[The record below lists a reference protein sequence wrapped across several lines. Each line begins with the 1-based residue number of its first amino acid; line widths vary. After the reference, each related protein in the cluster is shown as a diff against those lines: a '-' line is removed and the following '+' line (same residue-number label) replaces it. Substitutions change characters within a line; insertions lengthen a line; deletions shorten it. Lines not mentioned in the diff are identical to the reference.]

1 MIQNNHTNLG
11 KKLGEVRKL
20 HGESLEQLAQL
31 LGVTRSYLSK
41 IENGHKP
48 VPNSLLEKYM
58 RVYGES
64 AKFSELLGGHKVT
77 EILNKGE
84 GSNQSMD
91 SRVQVQQPLQELQ
104 VNINA
109 EKTPIMYS
117 DWQTVNTNDGGVV
130 MIFAQS
136 MAPTPVQNV
145 VSRIGMSHAQA
156 RELYGSLGNVL
167 KEYYKSKGQEF

>member
-1 MIQNNHTNLG
+1 MIQNNHANLG
-11 KKLGEVRKL
+11 KVLGKVRTQ
-20 HGESLEQLAQL
+20 HGETLEQVAKR
-31 LGVTRSYLSK
+31 LGVTKSYLSK

-48 VPNSLLEKYM
+48 VPISLLEKYK
-58 RVYGES
+58 RVYGNS
-64 AKFSELLGGHKVT
+64 AKFAELIGGHKV
-77 EILNKGE
+77 IINKGE
-84 GSNQSMD
+84 RKSEIMENI
-91 SRVQVQQPLQELQ
+91 VQVQPPVQELQ

-130 MIFAQS
+130 LIFGQS
-136 MAPTPVQNV
+136 MAPMPVQNV

-156 RELYGSLGNVL
+156 KQLYGSIGEVL